1 MPENTITVA
10 LEIKNQ
16 KVKGD
21 LEKVIASIGGFKTQ
35 PFNASSEYD
44 LLILE
49 MEDEPGKG
57 FNLIQSIHTSGQVK
71 EIFLTSP
78 HLDPDLLIR
87 ALRGGVK
94 EFFHQPIKSEEV
106 KNALSKFKDQMR
118 AQQKA
123 EKKHRGKII
132 NVIGSKGGVGT
143 TTIAVNLATSL
154 IESSKSSSP
163 VALIDMNLLFGEI
176 PLFLN
181 LQSNFNWAELA
192 KNITRL
198 DSTYLMGILSKHQ
211 SGLYVLPSPTG
222 LDGMNVATPEIIE
235 RILDQMKDIFD
246 FIVIDGGQSLDDI
259 SLKIMEISD
268 FVLLISI
275 LSLPCLANLKKL
287 LWTFQKL
294 GFPRQENSK
303 IILNRYMKK
312 SLISLKE
319 AEQALNQKIFW
330 LVPNDYQTTMSAI
343 NQGKSLAAVDRGA
356 EITRNFRELSSKFL
370 EIVKN

>member
-21 LEKVIASIGGFKTQ
+21 LEKVIASTGGFKTQ
-35 PFNASSEYD
+35 PFSASSEYD

-49 MEDEPGKG
+49 MGDDTEKG
-57 FNLIQSIHTSGQVK
+57 FNLIHSIHASGQV

-106 KNALSKFKDQMR
+106 KNALAKFKELMKTR
-118 AQQKA
+118 QKG
-123 EKKHRGKII
+123 EKKERGKII

-154 IESSKSSSP
+154 IESSKPPSS

-181 LQSNFNWAELA
+181 LQSNFNWGELA

-198 DSTYLMGILSKHQ
+198 DSAYLMGILSKHQ

-235 RILDQMKDIFD
+235 RILDQMKDVFD

-294 GFPRQENSK
+294 GFPKQENSK

>member
-1 MPENTITVA
+1 MPENIITIG
-10 LEIKNQ
+10 LEIKDK
-16 KVKGD
+16 KVKED
-21 LEKVIASIGGFKTQ
+21 LEKVISSISGFKTQ
-35 PFNASSEYD
+35 GYSANSEYD

-49 MEDEPGKG
+49 VGGDPEKT
-57 FNLIQSIHTSGQVK
+57 FRLIQSIHASVK
-71 EIFLTSP
+71 AREIFLTSP
-78 HLDPDLLIR
+78 QLDPDLLIR

-106 KNALSKFKDQMR
+106 KSALSKFKER
-118 AQQKA
+118 IVHVLAA
-123 EKKHRGKII
+123 ERKIRGKII

-154 IESSKSSSP
+154 IESSTSP
-163 VALIDMNLLFGEI
+163 SVALIDMNLLFGEI

-181 LQSNFNWAELA
+181 LQSNFNWGELA
-192 KNITRL
+192 KNISRL

-235 RILDQMKDIFD
+235 RILDQMKDVFD

-259 SLKIMEISD
+259 SLKIMEVSD
-268 FVLLISI
+268 IVLLISI

-287 LWTFQKL
+287 LWTFQRL
-294 GFPRQENSK
+294 GFPRNEITK
-303 IILNRYMKK
+303 IILNRYMKR

-319 AEQALNQKIFW
+319 AEQALNQKVFW

-343 NQGKSLAAVDRGA
+343 NQGKTLASVDRSA
-356 EITRNFRELSSKFL
+356 EITKNFREFSSKFL
-370 EIVKN
+370 EMVKN